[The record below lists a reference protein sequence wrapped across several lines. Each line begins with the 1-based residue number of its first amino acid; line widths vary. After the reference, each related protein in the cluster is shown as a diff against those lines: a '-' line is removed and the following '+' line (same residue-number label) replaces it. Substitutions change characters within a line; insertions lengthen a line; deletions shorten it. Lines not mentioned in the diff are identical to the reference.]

1 MPKTAAKK
9 NLKPLAAVETNSKIL
24 EFFSTAA
31 KEFFFECQK
40 LRQKKLKPLAAVEKN
55 SKILEIFSTAAKD
68 FFFGCQKLRQKNL
81 KPLTAVEKKS
91 KILDFF
97 STAAKDFVLLELE
110 LERSEILKFFLRR
123 LRRQS
128 L

>member
-1 MPKTAAKK
+1 MIFKNCGKK
-9 NLKPLAAVETNSKIL
+9 N
-24 EFFSTAA
+24 
-31 KEFFFECQK
+31 
-40 LRQKKLKPLAAVEKN
+40 LKPLAAVEKN
-55 SKILEIFSTAAKD
+55 SKILEFFSTAAKD
-68 FFFGCQKLRQKNL
+68 FFFECQKLRQKNL

-97 STAAKDFVLLELE
+97 STAAKDFVLLLE
-110 LERSEILKFFLRR
+110 LERSEILNFFLRR